1 MNALMRRR
9 GMMASTS
16 KEDDKG
22 WTDGVKYDWLTGLV
36 PNVYILT
43 SNGKEASYSGWS
55 ASDYLPCHGAK
66 RLVRGLF
73 MSMYNAFYDENKRFI
88 RSFSLGGD
96 YPEAAVPK
104 NAFYFRVS
112 DTTTKMKSHD
122 RYLIP
127 YSE

>member
-16 KEDDKG
+16 KEEDKG

-73 MSMYNAFYDENKRFI
+73 MSLYNAFYDENKSFIKRFDL
-88 RSFSLGGD
+88 SGNHETVSV
-96 YPEAAVPK
+96 PE

-112 DTTTKMKSHD
+112 DTTAKMKDND

>member
-1 MNALMRRR
+1 
-9 GMMASTS
+9 MASTS

-55 ASDYLPCHGAK
+55 ASDYLPCHGVK
-66 RLVRGLF
+66 RLVRGGF
-73 MSMYNAFYDENKRFI
+73 MSIYNAFYDENKRFI
-88 RSFSLGGD
+88 RSFNLGGN
-96 YPEAAVPK
+96 YTEAVVPE

-112 DTTTKMKSHD
+112 DTSSNF
-122 RYLIP
+122 RNLRRWYVIP

>member
-1 MNALMRRR
+1 
-9 GMMASTS
+9 MASTS

-36 PNVYILT
+36 SDVYILV
-43 SNGKEASYSGWS
+43 SNGEEASYSGWS

-66 RLVRGLF
+66 RLVRGMF
-73 MSMYNAFYDENKRFI
+73 MSRYNAFYDENKRFI
-88 RSFSLGGD
+88 RWFSLAGD
-96 YPEAAVPK
+96 FSEAVVPE

-112 DTTTKMKSHD
+112 DLTSKMKEAN
-122 RYLIP
+122 RYVIP

>member
-1 MNALMRRR
+1 
-9 GMMASTS
+9 MASTS
-16 KEDDKG
+16 KEEDKG

-43 SNGKEASYSGWS
+43 SNGKESAYNGWS

-66 RLVRGLF
+66 RLVRGEF
-73 MSMYNAFYDENKRFI
+73 MSLYNAFYDENKRFI
-88 RSFSLGGD
+88 LSFNLGGND
-96 YPEAAVPK
+96 TEAVVPE

-112 DTTTKMKSHD
+112 DTTAKMKAGD

>member
-1 MNALMRRR
+1 MNALLRRR

-16 KEDDKG
+16 KEEDKG

-43 SNGKEASYSGWS
+43 SNGKESAYNGWS
-55 ASDYLPCHGAK
+55 ASDYLPCHGVK
-66 RLVRGLF
+66 RLVRGGF

-88 RSFSLGGD
+88 RSFNLSGNNTEAVV
-96 YPEAAVPK
+96 PE

-112 DTTTKMKSHD
+112 DTTAKMEAD
-122 RYLIP
+122 DQYLIP